1 MELNVASF
9 FAGVGGIDIGFRQ
22 AGINVSYAN
31 EIDKRAAETY
41 SLNNATPLFVGDI
54 REVSIRNIPDNV
66 NILTGGFPCQ
76 SFSLAG
82 HRKGFEDERGA
93 LFFEIV
99 RLARDLKNDGR
110 QPLVIFLENVKNLLT
125 HDYGK
130 TYCRIK
136 SELSSLGY
144 SVINKVINTKE
155 YGNIPQN
162 RERLYIIAFLNATHC
177 ESFRWPAEMRLT
189 KRIEEIID
197 WESKEAEKK
206 HYYDDRYK
214 CHQALIDNVVSHNT
228 VYQYRRKYVR
238 ENKSGVSPTLTA
250 NMGIGGHN
258 VPIIID
264 NHNQIRK
271 FTPSECFALQGFP
284 KSFLL
289 PKNIPDSVLYKQAGN
304 SVSVTVIKRIA
315 YQIRK
320 ALS

>member
-1 MELNVASF
+1 MKLNVASF

-22 AGINVSYAN
+22 AGINISFAN

-41 SLNNATPLFVGDI
+41 LLNNSTPLFVGDI
-54 REVSIRNIPDNV
+54 REVSIRDIPDNV
-66 NILTGGFPCQ
+66 NILTSGFPCQ
-76 SFSLAG
+76 PFSLAG
-82 HRKGFEDERGA
+82 RRKGFEDERGA

-99 RLARDLKNDGR
+99 RLAKDLKNDGR

-125 HDYGK
+125 HDDGR

-136 SELSSLGY
+136 NELSILGY

-162 RERLYIIAFLNATHC
+162 RERLYIIAFLNVAHC
-177 ESFRWPAEMRLT
+177 ETFRWPTEIRLT
-189 KRIEEIID
+189 KKIEEIID
-197 WESKEAEKK
+197 WESKEVGEKY
-206 HYYDDRYK
+206 YYDDRYK
-214 CHQALIDNVVSHNT
+214 CHQALIGNVVSQNT

-264 NHNQIRK
+264 NKNQIRK

-289 PKNIPDSVLYKQAGN
+289 PKKVSDSVLYKQAGN
-304 SVSVTVIKRIA
+304 TVSVTVIKRIA
-315 YQIRK
+315 TQIHK